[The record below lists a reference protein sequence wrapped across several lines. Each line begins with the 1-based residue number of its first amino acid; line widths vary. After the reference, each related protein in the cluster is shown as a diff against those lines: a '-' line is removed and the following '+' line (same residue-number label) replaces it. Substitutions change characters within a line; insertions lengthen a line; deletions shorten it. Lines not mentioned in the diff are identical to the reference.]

1 MLARVPSRFQRAAVV
16 ANPIAGRGRAR
27 ARAEELVR
35 ELARVEIAAELHY
48 TSGRGDAR
56 AWTREHAGAFDV
68 VVAVGG
74 DGTVSEV
81 LDGVPEAEMP
91 VAILA
96 MGTANVM
103 SIDLGLPRDPAGV
116 ARMVASGR
124 TTTVDVARV
133 NGTRLSFLVVGAG
146 VDAQVVRELERLRK
160 GPITKRTWARAALRV
175 LLACPTPR
183 LSVAIDGRAIEGEHC
198 QVLFSNVVHY
208 AGFRVLASDRV
219 LDDGRWEVYLFPAG
233 SRVRTVLYGV
243 RALLGGF
250 PSGRVRRERG
260 TKLEVRSASPVPFQV
275 DGDLAGE
282 TPFAIEVEPVRRR
295 LVLP

>member
-1 MLARVPSRFQRAAVV
+1 MLARVSSRFQSAAVV
-16 ANPIAGRGRAR
+16 ANPIAGSGRAR

-35 ELARVEIAAELHY
+35 ALTSAGIATELHY

-56 AWTREHAGAFDV
+56 AWTSAHASAFDV

-81 LDGVPEAEMP
+81 LDGVPRAETP
-91 VAILA
+91 VAIYA

-116 ARMVASGR
+116 ARMIANGR

-133 NGTRLSFLVVGAG
+133 NGTRLSFLVTGAG
-146 VDAQVVRELERLRK
+146 VDAQVVRELERFRK
-160 GPITKRTWARAALRV
+160 GPITKLAWVRAALHV
-175 LLACPTPR
+175 LLARPTPR
-183 LSVAIDGRAIEGEHC
+183 LSVTIDGRAIEGEHC

-208 AGFRVLASDRV
+208 AGFRVLAKDRV
-219 LDDGRWEVYLFPAG
+219 LDDGEWELYLFPAG
-233 SRVRTVLYGV
+233 TRLRTMLYGV
-243 RALLGGF
+243 RAFLGSF

-260 TKLEVRSASPVPFQV
+260 KKLEVRSRTPVPFQV

-282 TPFAIEVEPVRRR
+282 TPFTIEVESVRRR